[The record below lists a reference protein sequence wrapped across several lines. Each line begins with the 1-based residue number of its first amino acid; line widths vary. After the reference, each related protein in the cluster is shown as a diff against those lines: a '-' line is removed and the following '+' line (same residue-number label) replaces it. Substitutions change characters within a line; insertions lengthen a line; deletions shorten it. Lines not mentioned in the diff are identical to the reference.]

1 MMQELAWF
9 VGVDWGS
16 QRHAVCLLDATGQ
29 VVERWAE
36 ANTGA
41 GLRHLVI
48 RLEQLTARHLER
60 VGVGIELPEGALVE
74 TLAAAGVAV
83 YSLNPKQLDRFR
95 DRHRP
100 AGSKDDRLDA
110 LVLAD
115 SLRTDRQ
122 AFHRVALLPA
132 EVLQLRGLLR
142 AEEELKVDFRRDANR
157 LQALLLSYF
166 PALLELAPAAD
177 EPWLWELLARA
188 PLPAAARRLQERT
201 LAQILKSHRIRRL
214 SAAQLRALLHQ
225 EPFYRAPGAAE
236 AASERVLLLL
246 PRLMMAHEQLDR
258 VQRRVQALLEER
270 RLPVEGRRPA
280 DEPERCEHR
289 DAEILLSMPGV
300 GRFVAATMLAEA
312 HEALAAREYHALRLR
327 AGLAPVTIASGKSRR
342 VRMRRAH
349 DPRLANACY
358 HMARVAIQHDSG
370 AQGHYQALR
379 QRGQRHGAALRAV
392 ADRLLRILC
401 AMLRDGTIYDPLRPR
416 RAASPPALAA

>member
-1 MMQELAWF
+1 MQEWAWF

-16 QRHAVCLLDATGQ
+16 ERHAVCLLDAAGQ
-29 VVERWAE
+29 VVERWSE

-41 GLRHLVI
+41 GLRHLLV
-48 RLEQLTARHLER
+48 RLEQLTAQQLDR
-60 VGVGIELPEGALVE
+60 VAAGIELPEGALVE
-74 TLAAAGVAV
+74 TLVAAGVAV

-115 SLRTDRQ
+115 SLRTDQQ
-122 AFHRVALLPA
+122 AFRRVAFLPA

-142 AEEELKVDFRRDANR
+142 AEEEIKVDFRRDANR

-177 EPWLWELLARA
+177 EPWLWDLLAHA
-188 PLPAAARRLQERT
+188 TQPAAARRLQERT
-201 LAQILKSHRIRRL
+201 LAQILKRHRIRRF
-214 SAAQLRALLHQ
+214 SAAQLRVLLHQ

-246 PRLMMAHEQLDR
+246 PRLTMAHRQLDQ
-258 VQRRVQALLEER
+258 VQRRVQALLAER
-270 RLPVEGRRPA
+270 LVPVDGQQPA
-280 DEPERCEHR
+280 DEPQPCEHR

-312 HEALAAREYHALRLR
+312 HEALAARDYHVLRLQ

-358 HMARVAIQHDSG
+358 HLARVAIQHDP
-370 AQGHYQALR
+370 AARGHYQALR
-379 QRGQRHGAALRAV
+379 QRGQRHAAALRAV
-392 ADRLLRILC
+392 SDRLLRILC
-401 AMLRDGTIYDPLRPR
+401 AMLRDGTLYQPDRPGR
-416 RAASPPALAA
+416 PASATALAA

>member
-1 MMQELAWF
+1 MEEFSWF

-16 QRHAVCLLDATGQ
+16 ERHAVCLLDAAGQ
-29 VVERWAE
+29 VVERWSE
-36 ANTGA
+36 TNTGE
-41 GLRHLVI
+41 GLGHLMV
-48 RLEQLTARHLER
+48 RLGQLTAQSLDR
-60 VGVGIELPEGALVE
+60 VAVGIELPEGAVVE
-74 TLAAAGVAV
+74 TLVAAGVAV
-83 YSLNPKQLDRFR
+83 YSINPKQLDRFR

-122 AFHRVALLPA
+122 AFHQVVLLPA

-142 AEEELKVDFRRDANR
+142 AEEELKADFRRDANR
-157 LQALLLSYF
+157 LYALLLSYF
-166 PALLELAPAAD
+166 PALLQLSPAAD
-177 EPWLWELLARA
+177 EPWLWDLLARA
-188 PLPAAARRLQERT
+188 ALPASARRLQEKT
-201 LAQILKSHRIRRL
+201 LTQILKRHRIRRF
-214 SAAQLRALLHQ
+214 SAAQLQALLHQ
-225 EPFYRAPGAAE
+225 ESFYRAPGAAE

-246 PRLMMAHEQLDR
+246 PRLTMVHGQLGQ
-258 VQRRVQALLEER
+258 VQRRVQALLAER
-270 RLPVEGRRPA
+270 LEPVEGRQPT
-280 DEPERCEHR
+280 DEPEPCEHR

-300 GRFVAATMLAEA
+300 GRFVAATMLVEA
-312 HEALAAREYHALRLR
+312 HEALAARDYHVLRLQ

-358 HMARVAIQHDSG
+358 HLARVAIQHDP
-370 AQGHYQALR
+370 AAKGHYQALR

-401 AMLRDGTIYDPLRPR
+401 AMLRDGTLYQPDRSR
-416 RAASPPALAA
+416 RAASVSALAA